1 MYYIRQKND
10 ILVVAMQK
18 ISLATIFIREL
29 NDFILISDFEYEPN
43 RTLLSYEKISI
54 RFCCF
59 FSTATVSSTTFPSQ
73 LSQFTI
79 PFRWLFIPIRLNI
92 LRAPILASKLSHGN
106 SSFSLFISFPFSLS
120 DAEQFFKR
128 TIFKK
133 TLTTMTTTMTMTTMT
148 MMMTMTMK
156 TGF

>member
-43 RTLLSYEKISI
+43 RTLLSYEKITI

-59 FSTATVSSTTFPSQ
+59 CSTATVTKAKKRGEFQ
-73 LSQFTI
+73 KEVGAKWEI
-79 PFRWLFIPIRLNI
+79 
-92 LRAPILASKLSHGN
+92 
-106 SSFSLFISFPFSLS
+106 
-120 DAEQFFKR
+120 DEAENQKVAQ
-128 TIFKK
+128 T
-133 TLTTMTTTMTMTTMT
+133 
-148 MMMTMTMK
+148 
-156 TGF
+156 

>member
-43 RTLLSYEKISI
+43 RTLLSYEKITI

-59 FSTATVSSTTFPSQ
+59 CSTATVCVEFVKNKVPRHSFCEI
-73 LSQFTI
+73 LHVI
-79 PFRWLFIPIRLNI
+79 P
-92 LRAPILASKLSHGN
+92 K
-106 SSFSLFISFPFSLS
+106 
-120 DAEQFFKR
+120 
-128 TIFKK
+128 
-133 TLTTMTTTMTMTTMT
+133 
-148 MMMTMTMK
+148 
-156 TGF
+156 

>member
-43 RTLLSYEKISI
+43 RALLSYEKITI

-59 FSTATVSSTTFPSQ
+59 CSTATVSPECSICDEHS
-73 LSQFTI
+73 
-79 PFRWLFIPIRLNI
+79 
-92 LRAPILASKLSHGN
+92 AAS
-106 SSFSLFISFPFSLS
+106 
-120 DAEQFFKR
+120 
-128 TIFKK
+128 
-133 TLTTMTTTMTMTTMT
+133 
-148 MMMTMTMK
+148 
-156 TGF
+156 